1 MSGKQQI
8 RKSPTGIVGLDEI
21 TGGGLPTGR
30 PTLICGGAGCGKT
43 LMSMEFLVR
52 GATQFNEPGAYFA
65 FEESAKELTEN
76 VRALGFDLDRL
87 QRKKLLHVEYVHIDP
102 AEVVEAGEFDLEG
115 LFIRLASAVDR
126 VGARR
131 VALDTIESLFG
142 GFTNQALLRAELR
155 RLFRWLKD
163 RELTA
168 VITGE
173 RGEGSL
179 TRQGLEEYVSDC
191 VILLDHRVIDQIS
204 TRRLRIIK
212 YRGTTH
218 GTNEYPFLIDQDGI
232 DVLPITSLR
241 LDHGVSTQR
250 VSTGV
255 DELDSMLEGGVYRGT
270 TVLISG
276 TAGTGKS
283 SMAAHFARAACDEGE
298 RCLFLAF
305 EESPGQIKRNMRSIG
320 IDLGA
325 FENNGLLQFVAA
337 RPVLYGLESHLATIH
352 KLVRTFKPRILIMD
366 PISDLSAVGTER
378 DAKSMMTRLIDYLKS
393 QQITAVLTNLNQG
406 GSVREQTDMGVSSI
420 IDTWLLLRDIESGG
434 ERNRALY
441 ILKSR
446 GTAHSNQIR
455 EFLLTSD
462 GIRLLP
468 AYIGPEGVLTGSARL
483 TQETRERA
491 ELISR
496 RQEAMRQQRA
506 LEGKRKALEAQMA
519 ALRSEFEL
527 VSHEA
532 EVISARERERQEQ
545 HERDRRAMAESRKA
559 GSIEFNRSAP
569 QRNGRKRRRSR
580 REQ

>member
-52 GATQFNEPGAYFA
+52 GAMQFNEPGAYFA

-298 RCLFLAF
+298 RCLYLAF

-337 RPVLYGLESHLATIH
+337 RPVLHGLESHLATIH